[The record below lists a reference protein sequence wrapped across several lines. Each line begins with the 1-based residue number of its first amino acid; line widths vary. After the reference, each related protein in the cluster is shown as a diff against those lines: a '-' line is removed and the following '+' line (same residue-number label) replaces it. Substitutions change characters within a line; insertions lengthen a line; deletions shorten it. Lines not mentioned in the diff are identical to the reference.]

1 MIAGVLACVQGH
13 YRATGRAPLDSKGA
27 RTLLQ
32 GGGSPQMDDGP
43 LYPAATQKIGPRPN
57 LRQLVP

>member
-1 MIAGVLACVQGH
+1 
-13 YRATGRAPLDSKGA
+13 
-27 RTLLQ
+27 
-32 GGGSPQMDDGP
+32 MDDGP